1 MSYATVLATIKAAL
15 TMRPAGQKV
24 LVSAHEG
31 AEIAILDYIESK
43 SPTTRTARG
52 TTTANVNFDVTWN
65 IAFSNTNYDFSIN
78 GFDSSGNPV
87 EIVLVSKSS
96 TKLVV
101 KTLIA
106 ATITA
111 MANPY

>member
-1 MSYATVLATIKAAL
+1 MTYAQVLATIKAAL
-15 TMRPAGQKV
+15 TLRPAGQRV

-43 SPTTRTARG
+43 APTTRTAHG
-52 TTTANVNFDVTWN
+52 TTVANTAFDLTWN
-65 IAFSNTNYDFSIN
+65 IAFSNTNYDYSIN

-87 EIVLVSKSS
+87 EIVLISKTA
-96 TKLVV
+96 TKLSI
-101 KTLIA
+101 KTFVA